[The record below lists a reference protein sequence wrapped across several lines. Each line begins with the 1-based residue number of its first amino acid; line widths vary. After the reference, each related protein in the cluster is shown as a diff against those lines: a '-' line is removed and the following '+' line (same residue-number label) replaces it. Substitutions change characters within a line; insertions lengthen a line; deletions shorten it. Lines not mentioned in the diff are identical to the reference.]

1 MLFAPTHKTSAGG
14 EGKLEDTQ
22 GAEGWRSTGGRRRAA
37 MARLDGFLWSLV
49 ETQETRVQTG
59 LPDNYRLEI
68 SATSQEVAAIED
80 QLGTLLDHEE
90 Q

>member
-1 MLFAPTHKTSAGG
+1 
-14 EGKLEDTQ
+14 
-22 GAEGWRSTGGRRRAA
+22 
-37 MARLDGFLWSLV
+37 MARLDGLLWSLV